1 MDDSCAVCAETLEW
15 VSYGACGHK
24 DVCSTC
30 VARLRF
36 ICDDRRCCICKTEA
50 NVVFVTKALGDYTRM
65 ISDFSVLPSE
75 LREGRIDSYWYHEDT
90 QAFFD
95 DFDHYKMI
103 REMCR
108 LSCSVCD
115 KMEGA
120 TGDSMRRRLR
130 LKNID
135 HLKGHL
141 FHQHKLLMC
150 SLCLEGRKIFICE
163 QKLYTRAQLNQHI
176 NTGDSE
182 VDGTESERG
191 GFMGHPLC
199 EFCRTPFYGDNEL
212 YSHMSTEHYTCH
224 MCQRQH
230 PGQYEYYKNY
240 DDLEIHFRRD
250 HFLCED
256 ESCLAKK
263 FVVFQSDS
271 ELKRHNTL
279 EHGGRMSRSQRSAA
293 LQIPTSFRYRRS
305 NEQDNRR
312 GRGRSFRRDN
322 VESELSMAI
331 QASLETAN
339 ADGRRHDAS
348 SNRRVVSDHT
358 VTDDDGLLAQPFE
371 SLTTDS
377 EPASRYLQAVS
388 QVSRNSQLE
397 ESSFPPL
404 AAPPANSQPRLQS
417 DGQSFPPLAAP
428 PANSQ
433 RRLQSDALP
442 KNSMASHLRRK
453 QNKSTKPSSS
463 SPVWPATAGHSPPVI
478 GHQHAWPVISGA
490 SGSSS
495 NSRHSRAAADK
506 PSAPVITPQNS
517 WPAVNSASG
526 SASNSRHSRAAADKP
541 STPVITPQHAWPAI
555 NSASGS
561 ASGSSQIKPSTAV
574 DGPPSSSYLNSV
586 AVRSSLVHESSSSS
600 VSSSR
605 SWAHSNHISH
615 SSSAPNLVQSV
626 SFDSST
632 ADFPPVSA
640 MQSRKLPASGQQAA
654 TNVEDV
660 QTANKSLVE
669 RMRIALEFDQDKF
682 TAFKDISAE
691 YRQGLM
697 DAETYLAYAE
707 QFGLSHLVLELARLC
722 PDAERQKALIDTY
735 NANLGGTVPIQNHRS
750 GGNRLKDD
758 KISKNGKGK
767 SIDAGSVTSKDSTT
781 DNILSTVRKLQSSQK
796 IPEDDVEVLSK
807 DGYRSAKG
815 KSKLTLNESE
825 EELNSRGKPLK
836 LDVHQNDLSAI
847 DETNHRSGNNDG
859 KSKQRKK
866 TSKFLRVR
874 LGDGAVEA
882 LLNPDPDPDRKET
895 SDEQSNP
902 ESLPVRGVWRN
913 GGGQKL
919 VAMTSKGPK
928 K

>member
-15 VSYGACGHK
+15 VAYGACGHK

-36 ICDDRRCCICKTEA
+36 ICNDRRCCICKTEA
-50 NVVFVTKALGDYTRM
+50 NVVFVTKALGDYTNM
-65 ISDFSVLPSE
+65 ISDFSVFPSE
-75 LREGRIDSYWYHEDT
+75 PKGGRSGSYWYHEDT

-95 DFDHYKMI
+95 DLDHYKMI
-103 REMCR
+103 LAMCR
-108 LSCSVCD
+108 LSCPVCD
-115 KMEGA
+115 KMDGPA
-120 TGDSMRRRLR
+120 GDGVKRRARLR
-130 LKNID
+130 NID
-135 HLKGHL
+135 QLKGHL
-141 FHQHKLLMC
+141 FHQHRLLMC

-176 NTGDSE
+176 QTGDSE

-263 FVVFQSDS
+263 FVVFQSES

-305 NEQDNRR
+305 SEQVNRR
-312 GRGRSFRRDN
+312 GRGQSFRRDN
-322 VESELSMAI
+322 AESELSMAI

-339 ADGRRHDAS
+339 ADRRLPDTP
-348 SNRRVVSDHT
+348 SNRRAVSDQT
-358 VTDDDGLLAQPFE
+358 VTDDLLIQPFE

-377 EPASRYLQAVS
+377 EPASRYLQAAS
-388 QVSRNSQLE
+388 QVSRNTQLE

-404 AAPPANSQPRLQS
+404 AGPPANSQPR
-417 DGQSFPPLAAP
+417 P
-428 PANSQ
+428 
-433 RRLQSDALP
+433 QSDALP
-442 KNSMASHLRRK
+442 KNTMASHLRQK
-453 QNKSTKPSSS
+453 QKKNKKLPSSS
-463 SPVWPATAGHSPPVI
+463 PAWPATSSHSPPVI
-478 GHQHAWPVISGA
+478 GHQPAWPAISSA

-495 NSRHSRAAADK
+495 NSRHSKAAVDK
-506 PSAPVITPQNS
+506 PSAPVITHQQA
-517 WPAVNSASG
+517 WPAVNSAF
-526 SASNSRHSRAAADKP
+526 
-541 STPVITPQHAWPAI
+541 
-555 NSASGS
+555 GS
-561 ASGSSQIKPSTAV
+561 ASGSSQTKPSTAAA
-574 DGPPSSSYLNSV
+574 DGPPSSRFFSSV
-586 AVRSSLVHESSSSS
+586 ASRSSLAHESPSSS
-600 VSSSR
+600 VGSSR
-605 SWAHSNHISH
+605 SWAHSNRISH
-615 SSSAPNLVQSV
+615 SSSAPSLVQSG
-626 SFDSST
+626 SFGSST

-640 MQSRKLPASGQQAA
+640 VQTRKLPASSQQAA

-669 RMRIALEFDQDKF
+669 RMHIALEFDQDKF

-722 PDAERQKALIDTY
+722 PDAERQKALIETY
-735 NANLGGTVPIQNHRS
+735 NANLGGTVSMQSRQS
-750 GGNRLKDD
+750 GGNRLKDG
-758 KISKNGKGK
+758 KSSKNGKGK
-767 SIDAGSVTSKDSTT
+767 SVDTGNVTSKDNMADS
-781 DNILSTVRKLQSSQK
+781 ILSTVRKLQSSHK
-796 IPEDDVEVLSK
+796 IPEDDLEVLSR

-825 EELNSRGKPLK
+825 EELNSRGKPVK
-836 LDVHQNDLSAI
+836 LEARQNDLSAK
-847 DETNHRSGNNDG
+847 DESDHRSGNNDG
-859 KSKQRKK
+859 KGKQRKK
-866 TSKFLRVR
+866 TSKFHRVR
-874 LGDGAVEA
+874 LGDGSVEA
-882 LLNPDPDPDRKET
+882 LLNLNSSNPDPDADPDQKET

-902 ESLPVRGVWRN
+902 ESSLPARGVWRN

-919 VAMTSKGPK
+919 VAMTSKGLK

>member
-506 PSAPVITPQNS
+506 PS
-517 WPAVNSASG
+517 
-526 SASNSRHSRAAADKP
+526 
-541 STPVITPQHAWPAI
+541 TPVITPQHAWPAI

>member
-50 NVVFVTKALGDYTRM
+50 KIVFVTKALGDYTNM
-65 ISDFSVLPSE
+65 ISDFSVFPSE
-75 LREGRIDSYWYHEDT
+75 PKEGRNGSYWYHEDT

-95 DFDHYKMI
+95 DLDHYKMI
-103 REMCR
+103 SAMCR

-115 KMEGA
+115 KMEGTA
-120 TGDSMRRRLR
+120 GDGVKRRARLR
-130 LKNID
+130 NID
-135 HLKGHL
+135 QLKGHL

-176 NTGDSE
+176 HTGDSE

-256 ESCLAKK
+256 ESCLGKK
-263 FVVFQSDS
+263 FVVFQSES

-305 NEQDNRR
+305 SEQVNRR
-312 GRGRSFRRDN
+312 GRGQSFRRDN
-322 VESELSMAI
+322 AENELSMAI

-339 ADGRRHDAS
+339 ADRRLHDTS
-348 SNRRVVSDHT
+348 SNRRAVSDQT
-358 VTDDDGLLAQPFE
+358 VTDDDDLIQPFE

-388 QVSRNSQLE
+388 QISRNSQLE

-404 AAPPANSQPRLQS
+404 AGPPANSQPR
-417 DGQSFPPLAAP
+417 P
-428 PANSQ
+428 
-433 RRLQSDALP
+433 QSDALP
-442 KNSMASHLRRK
+442 KNTMASHLRRK
-453 QNKSTKPSSS
+453 QKKSTKLPSSS
-463 SPVWPATAGHSPPVI
+463 PAWPATTGPSPPLI
-478 GHQHAWPVISGA
+478 GHQPAWPVISSA

-495 NSRHSRAAADK
+495 NSRHSKAAVDK
-506 PSAPVITPQNS
+506 PSAPVITHQQA
-517 WPAVNSASG
+517 WPAVNSAFG
-526 SASNSRHSRAAADKP
+526 SS
-541 STPVITPQHAWPAI
+541 
-555 NSASGS
+555 
-561 ASGSSQIKPSTAV
+561 SGSSQIKPSTAA
-574 DGPPSSSYLNSV
+574 DGPPSSSFLSSV
-586 AVRSSLVHESSSSS
+586 ASRSSLAHESSSSS
-600 VSSSR
+600 VGSSR
-605 SWAHSNHISH
+605 SWAHSNRISH
-615 SSSAPNLVQSV
+615 SSSAPNLVQSG

-640 MQSRKLPASGQQAA
+640 VQTRKLPASSQQAA

-669 RMRIALEFDQDKF
+669 RMHIALGFDQDKF

-722 PDAERQKALIDTY
+722 PDAERQKALMDTY
-735 NANLGGTVPIQNHRS
+735 NANLGGTVSIQSHQS
-750 GGNRLKDD
+750 GGNRLKDG
-758 KISKNGKGK
+758 KSSKNGKGK
-767 SIDAGSVTSKDSTT
+767 SVDTGNVTSKDNMADS
-781 DNILSTVRKLQSSQK
+781 ILSSVRKLQSSHK
-796 IPEDDVEVLSK
+796 IPEDDVEVLSR

-836 LDVHQNDLSAI
+836 LDAHPNDSSAT
-847 DETNHRSGNNDG
+847 DESNDRSGNNDG
-859 KSKQRKK
+859 KGKQRKK
-866 TSKFLRVR
+866 TSKFHRVR
-874 LGDGAVEA
+874 LGDGSVEA
-882 LLNPDPDPDRKET
+882 LLNLNSSNPDLDPDPDRKET

-919 VAMTSKGPK
+919 VAKTSKGLK

>member
-15 VSYGACGHK
+15 VAYGACDHK

-75 LREGRIDSYWYHEDT
+75 PKEGRIGSYWYHEDT

-95 DFDHYKMI
+95 DLDHYKMI
-103 REMCR
+103 RAMCR

-115 KMEGA
+115 KNEMKRIA
-120 TGDSMRRRLR
+120 RFR
-130 LKNID
+130 NIEQ
-135 HLKGHL
+135 LKGHL
-141 FHQHKLLMC
+141 YHQHKLLMC

-224 MCQRQH
+224 ICQRQH

-240 DDLEIHFRRD
+240 DDLEIHFRSN

-263 FVVFQSDS
+263 FVVYQSES

-312 GRGRSFRRDN
+312 GRARSFRRDN
-322 VESELSMAI
+322 AESELSMAI

-339 ADGRRHDAS
+339 ADGRLHDTS
-348 SNRRVVSDHT
+348 SNRRVVSDQT
-358 VTDDDGLLAQPFE
+358 GANDDDLLIPPFE

-388 QVSRNSQLE
+388 RISRNSQLE

-404 AAPPANSQPRLQS
+404 AVPPASSQPR
-417 DGQSFPPLAAP
+417 P
-428 PANSQ
+428 
-433 RRLQSDALP
+433 QSDALP
-442 KNSMASHLRRK
+442 KNTMASHLRRK
-453 QNKSTKPSSS
+453 QNKSTKLPSSS
-463 SPVWPATAGHSPPVI
+463 PAWPATTAHPPPVI
-478 GHQHAWPVISGA
+478 GHQPAWPVISTA

-495 NSRHSRAAADK
+495 SSRHSKAATNK
-506 PSAPVITPQNS
+506 PSARVITPQQA
-517 WPAVNSASG
+517 WPAVNSALG
-526 SASNSRHSRAAADKP
+526 SASD
-541 STPVITPQHAWPAI
+541 
-555 NSASGS
+555 
-561 ASGSSQIKPSTAV
+561 SSQIKQSTVADV
-574 DGPPSSSYLNSV
+574 PPSSSYLKSV
-586 AVRSSLVHESSSSS
+586 AARSSLVHESSSSS
-600 VSSSR
+600 VGSSR
-605 SWAHSNHISH
+605 SWGHSNKISH
-615 SSSAPNLVQSV
+615 SSSAPNLVQSGT
-626 SFDSST
+626 FDSS
-632 ADFPPVSA
+632 APDFPPVSA
-640 MQSRKLPASGQQAA
+640 VQTRKLPASGQQAA

-669 RMRIALEFDQDKF
+669 RMHIALEFDQDKF

-691 YRQGLM
+691 YRQGLI

-707 QFGLSHLVLELARLC
+707 QFGLSHLILELARLC

-735 NANLGGTVPIQNHRS
+735 NANFGGTVPVHNFQS
-750 GGNRLKDD
+750 GGNRLKDG
-758 KISKNGKGK
+758 KSSKKGKGK
-767 SIDAGSVTSKDSTT
+767 SIDAGNGTSKDNMADS
-781 DNILSTVRKLQSSQK
+781 ILSTVRKLQSSHK
-796 IPEDDVEVLSK
+796 IPEDDVEVLSR
-807 DGYRSAKG
+807 DGYRSAAKG

-836 LDVHQNDLSAI
+836 LDARQNDLSARV
-847 DETNHRSGNNDG
+847 ELNHSSGNNDG
-859 KSKQRKK
+859 KGKQRKK
-866 TSKFLRVR
+866 TSKFHRVR
-874 LGDGAVEA
+874 LGDGSVET
-882 LLNPDPDPDRKET
+882 LLNLNGSDPDLDPDPDLNET

>member
-15 VSYGACGHK
+15 VAYGACGHK

-75 LREGRIDSYWYHEDT
+75 PKEGRIGSYWYHEDT

-95 DFDHYKMI
+95 DLDHYKMI
-103 REMCR
+103 RAMCR

-115 KMEGA
+115 KMEGSA
-120 TGDSMRRRLR
+120 GDGMKRRARFR
-130 LKNID
+130 NIEQ
-135 HLKGHL
+135 LKGHL

-150 SLCLEGRKIFICE
+150 SLCLEGRKVFICE

-176 NTGDSE
+176 HTGDSE

-224 MCQRQH
+224 ICQRQH

-240 DDLEIHFRRD
+240 DDLEIHFRSN

-263 FVVFQSDS
+263 FVVFQSEP

-312 GRGRSFRRDN
+312 GRARSFRRDN
-322 VESELSMAI
+322 PESELSMAI

-339 ADGRRHDAS
+339 ADRRLHDTS
-348 SNRRVVSDHT
+348 SNRRVASDQT
-358 VTDDDGLLAQPFE
+358 VTNDDDLLIPPFE

-388 QVSRNSQLE
+388 QISRNSQLQ

-404 AAPPANSQPRLQS
+404 AVPPSNSQPR
-417 DGQSFPPLAAP
+417 P
-428 PANSQ
+428 
-433 RRLQSDALP
+433 QSDALP
-442 KNSMASHLRRK
+442 QNTMASHLRRK
-453 QNKSTKPSSS
+453 QNKNTKKLPSSS
-463 SPVWPATAGHSPPVI
+463 PAWPATTGHTTPVTGHQPAWPATTGHTPPAI
-478 GHQHAWPVISGA
+478 GHQPAWPVISTA

-495 NSRHSRAAADK
+495 SSRHSKAAKDK
-506 PSAPVITPQNS
+506 PSAPVITPQDA
-517 WPAVNSASG
+517 WPAVNSAPG
-526 SASNSRHSRAAADKP
+526 SASS
-541 STPVITPQHAWPAI
+541 
-555 NSASGS
+555 
-561 ASGSSQIKPSTAV
+561 SSQIKPATAA
-574 DGPPSSSYLNSV
+574 DRPPSSSYLNSV
-586 AVRSSLVHESSSSS
+586 AARSSLVHESSSSS
-600 VSSSR
+600 VGSSR
-605 SWAHSNHISH
+605 SWAHSNRMSH
-615 SSSAPNLVQSV
+615 SLSAPNLVQSG

-632 ADFPPVSA
+632 PDFPPVSA
-640 MQSRKLPASGQQAA
+640 VQTRKLPASGQQTS

-691 YRQGLM
+691 YRQGVI
-697 DAETYLAYAE
+697 DAETYLAYVE
-707 QFGLSHLVLELARLC
+707 QFGLLHLVLELARLC
-722 PDAERQKALIDTY
+722 PDAERQKTLIDTY
-735 NANLGGTVPIQNHRS
+735 NANLGGTVPMQNFLS
-750 GGNRLKDD
+750 GGNRLKDG
-758 KISKNGKGK
+758 KSSKKGKGK
-767 SIDAGSVTSKDSTT
+767 AIDAGNGTSKDNMADS
-781 DNILSTVRKLQSSQK
+781 ILSTVRKLQSSHK
-796 IPEDDVEVLSK
+796 VPEDDVEVLSR

-815 KSKLTLNESE
+815 KSKSTLNESE

-836 LDVHQNDLSAI
+836 LDACQNDLSAR
-847 DETNHRSGNNDG
+847 DVSNHSSGNNDG

-866 TSKFLRVR
+866 TSKFYRVR
-874 LGDGAVEA
+874 LGDGSVET
-882 LLNPDPDPDRKET
+882 LLNLNGSNPDLDPDPERKET

>member
-15 VSYGACGHK
+15 VAYGACGHR

-65 ISDFSVLPSE
+65 ISDFSILPSE
-75 LREGRIDSYWYHEDT
+75 PKEGRIGSYWYHEDT

-95 DFDHYKMI
+95 DLDHYKMI
-103 REMCR
+103 WAMCR

-115 KMEGA
+115 KMECPG
-120 TGDSMRRRLR
+120 GDGVRRRAR
-130 LKNID
+130 FRNIEQ
-135 HLKGHL
+135 LKGHL

-163 QKLYTRAQLNQHI
+163 QKLYTRAQLNQHV

-199 EFCRTPFYGDNEL
+199 EFCRSPFYGDNEL
-212 YSHMSTEHYTCH
+212 YTHMSTEHYTCH

-322 VESELSMAI
+322 AESELSMAI

-339 ADGRRHDAS
+339 ADGRLHDTS
-348 SNRRVVSDHT
+348 SNRRVVSDQT
-358 VTDDDGLLAQPFE
+358 VTDDDDLLIPAFE

-377 EPASRYLQAVS
+377 EPTSRYLQAVS
-388 QVSRNSQLE
+388 HISRNSQLE
-397 ESSFPPL
+397 QSSFPPL
-404 AAPPANSQPRLQS
+404 AAPPANSQPR
-417 DGQSFPPLAAP
+417 P
-428 PANSQ
+428 
-433 RRLQSDALP
+433 QSDALP
-442 KNSMASHLRRK
+442 KNTMASHLRRK
-453 QNKSTKPSSS
+453 QNKSTKLPSSS
-463 SPVWPATAGHSPPVI
+463 PAWPATTARSPPVI
-478 GHQHAWPVISGA
+478 GHQHAWPVMSSA

-495 NSRHSRAAADK
+495 NSRHSKVAEDK
-506 PSAPVITPQNS
+506 PSAPVITRKHA
-517 WPAVNSASG
+517 WPAVNSAF
-526 SASNSRHSRAAADKP
+526 
-541 STPVITPQHAWPAI
+541 
-555 NSASGS
+555 GS
-561 ASGSSQIKPSTAV
+561 ASGSSQIKPSTAA

-586 AVRSSLVHESSSSS
+586 AARSSLAPESSSSS
-600 VSSSR
+600 VGSSR
-605 SWAHSNHISH
+605 SWAHRNQISH
-615 SSSAPNLVQSV
+615 SSSAPNLVQSG

-640 MQSRKLPASGQQAA
+640 VPTHKLAASGQQAD

-722 PDAERQKALIDTY
+722 PDAGRQKALIDTF
-735 NANLGGTVPIQNHRS
+735 NLNFGDTVPIQNRRS
-750 GGNRLKDD
+750 GGNRLKDG
-758 KISKNGKGK
+758 KSSKNGKGK
-767 SIDAGSVTSKDSTT
+767 SMDAGNVNPEDNVA
-781 DNILSTVRKLQSSQK
+781 DNILSTVRKLQSSHK
-796 IPEDDVEVLSK
+796 NPEDDVEVLSR

-815 KSKLTLNESE
+815 KSKLTLNESK

-836 LDVHQNDLSAI
+836 LDASQNDLSAI
-847 DETNHRSGNNDG
+847 DESNHRSGNNDG
-859 KSKQRKK
+859 KRKK
-866 TSKFLRVR
+866 TSKFHRVR
-874 LGDGAVEA
+874 LGDGSAET
-882 LLNPDPDPDRKET
+882 LLNLNRSNPDLDPDPDQKET
-895 SDEQSNP
+895 SDEQSNL
-902 ESLPVRGVWRN
+902 ESLPARGVWRN

-919 VAMTSKGPK
+919 VAMTSKGSRK
-928 K
+928 

>member
-15 VSYGACGHK
+15 VAYGGCGHK

-50 NVVFVTKALGDYTRM
+50 NVVFVTKALGDYTKM
-65 ISDFSVLPSE
+65 IGDFSVLPSE
-75 LREGRIDSYWYHEDT
+75 PKEGQIGSYWYHEDT

-103 REMCR
+103 RAMCR

-115 KMEGA
+115 KMEGPG
-120 TGDSMRRRLR
+120 GDGVRRRAR
-130 LKNID
+130 FRNIEQ
-135 HLKGHL
+135 LKGHL

-163 QKLYTRAQLNQHI
+163 QKLYTRAQLNQHV
-176 NTGDSE
+176 NSGDSE
-182 VDGTESERG
+182 VDGTESDRG

-212 YSHMSTEHYTCH
+212 YTHMSTEHYTCH

-240 DDLEIHFRRD
+240 DDLEMHFRRD

-256 ESCLAKK
+256 ESCL
-263 FVVFQSDS
+263 
-271 ELKRHNTL
+271 RHNTL

-322 VESELSMAI
+322 AESELSLVI
-331 QASLETAN
+331 QASLETGN
-339 ADGRRHDAS
+339 AEGRPHDMS
-348 SNRRVVSDHT
+348 SNRRVASDQT
-358 VTDDDGLLAQPFE
+358 VTDDDGLLIPPFE

-388 QVSRNSQLE
+388 QISRNSQLE

-404 AAPPANSQPRLQS
+404 AAPPANSQPR
-417 DGQSFPPLAAP
+417 P
-428 PANSQ
+428 
-433 RRLQSDALP
+433 QSDALP
-442 KNSMASHLRRK
+442 KNTMASHLRGK
-453 QNKSTKPSSS
+453 QNKNTKLPSSS
-463 SPVWPATAGHSPPVI
+463 PAWPATTGHSPPVI
-478 GHQHAWPVISGA
+478 GHQQAWPVISSA

-495 NSRHSRAAADK
+495 NSRHSKAAEDK
-506 PSAPVITPQNS
+506 PSANTRQHA
-517 WPAVNSASG
+517 WPAVNSSFG
-526 SASNSRHSRAAADKP
+526 SASS
-541 STPVITPQHAWPAI
+541 
-555 NSASGS
+555 
-561 ASGSSQIKPSTAV
+561 SSQIKLSTAA

-586 AVRSSLVHESSSSS
+586 AARSSLVHESSSSS
-600 VSSSR
+600 VCSSR
-605 SWAHSNHISH
+605 GWAHSNRISH
-615 SSSAPNLVQSV
+615 SSSAPNLVQSG
-626 SFDSST
+626 SFGSSA

-640 MQSRKLPASGQQAA
+640 VQTRKLPASGQQAA

-691 YRQGLM
+691 YRQGLI
-697 DAETYLAYAE
+697 DAETYLAYVE
-707 QFGLSHLVLELARLC
+707 QFGLSHLVPELARLC

-735 NANLGGTVPIQNHRS
+735 NVNLEETVPIKNCQS
-750 GGNRLKDD
+750 GDNRLKDG
-758 KISKNGKGK
+758 KSSKNGKDK
-767 SIDAGSVTSKDSTT
+767 SIDAGNVTSKDNMA
-781 DNILSTVRKLQSSQK
+781 DNVLSTLRKLQSSDK
-796 IPEDDVEVLSK
+796 IPEDEVEVLSR

-815 KSKLTLNESE
+815 KSKLTLNESKE
-825 EELNSRGKPLK
+825 ALNSQGKLLK
-836 LDVHQNDLSAI
+836 LDAPQNDLSAAY
-847 DETNHRSGNNDG
+847 ESNQRSGNNDG

-866 TSKFLRVR
+866 TSKFQRVR
-874 LGDGAVEA
+874 FGDGSAET
-882 LLNPDPDPDRKET
+882 LLNFNRSNPDLDPDPDQKET

-902 ESLPVRGVWRN
+902 ESMSVRGVWRN

-919 VAMTSKGPK
+919 VAMTSKGSK

>member
-15 VSYGACGHK
+15 VAYGACGHK

-75 LREGRIDSYWYHEDT
+75 PKEGRSGSYWYHEDT
-90 QAFFD
+90 QAWFD
-95 DFDHYKMI
+95 DIDHYKMI

-115 KMEGA
+115 KMEGPA
-120 TGDSMRRRLR
+120 GDAMRKRARFR
-130 LKNID
+130 NIEQ
-135 HLKGHL
+135 LKGHL

-191 GFMGHPLC
+191 GFTGHPLC

-263 FVVFQSDS
+263 FVVFQSES

-279 EHGGRMSRSQRSAA
+279 EHGGRMSRSQRNAA

-322 VESELSMAI
+322 AESELSMAI

-339 ADGRRHDAS
+339 ADGRMHDTS
-348 SNRRVVSDHT
+348 SNRRVVSDQT
-358 VTDDDGLLAQPFE
+358 ATNGDDLLIPPFE

-388 QVSRNSQLE
+388 QISRNSQLE

-404 AAPPANSQPRLQS
+404 AVPSANSQPR
-417 DGQSFPPLAAP
+417 P
-428 PANSQ
+428 
-433 RRLQSDALP
+433 QSDALP
-442 KNSMASHLRRK
+442 KNTMASHLRRK
-453 QNKSTKPSSS
+453 QSKSKNPPSSS
-463 SPVWPATAGHSPPVI
+463 PAWPATTGHTPPII
-478 GHQHAWPVISGA
+478 GHQRAWPVISSA

-495 NSRHSRAAADK
+495 NSRQGKAAADK
-506 PSAPVITPQNS
+506 PSAPVITRQHA
-517 WPAVNSASG
+517 WPAVNSAFG
-526 SASNSRHSRAAADKP
+526 S
-541 STPVITPQHAWPAI
+541 V
-555 NSASGS
+555 
-561 ASGSSQIKPSTAV
+561 SGSSQIKPSIAA

-586 AVRSSLVHESSSSS
+586 AARSSLAHESSSSS
-600 VSSSR
+600 AGSSR
-605 SWAHSNHISH
+605 SWAQSNRISH
-615 SSSAPNLVQSV
+615 SLSAPNLIQSG

-632 ADFPPVSA
+632 PDFPPVSA
-640 MQSRKLPASGQQAA
+640 VQTRKLPASGQQAA

-682 TAFKDISAE
+682 AAFKEISAE
-691 YRQGLM
+691 YRQGSI
-697 DAETYLAYAE
+697 DAETYLAYVE

-735 NANLGGTVPIQNHRS
+735 NANFVGTVPIQNSRS
-750 GGNRLKDD
+750 GGNSLKDG
-758 KISKNGKGK
+758 KSSKNGKGK
-767 SIDAGSVTSKDSTT
+767 SIDAGNVTSM
-781 DNILSTVRKLQSSQK
+781 DNMADNVISTVRKLQSSHK
-796 IPEDDVEVLSK
+796 TPEGDVEVLSR

-815 KSKLTLNESE
+815 KSKLTLIESE

-836 LDVHQNDLSAI
+836 LDARQNDSSTK
-847 DETNHRSGNNDG
+847 DESNHRSGNNDG

-866 TSKFLRVR
+866 TSKFYRVR
-874 LGDGAVEA
+874 LGDGSVET
-882 LLNPDPDPDRKET
+882 LLNLNSSNPDLDPDPDRKET
-895 SDEQSNP
+895 LDEQSNP